1 MNRLVQRTVRA
12 TSTAGNRN
20 GYTRCAG
27 LSASTAIARYSTA
40 SGVHPSYYATR
51 TSATG
56 ALTFNRRNKTTR
68 KASLPELLAKEI
80 AEEKSIAAEEEDV
93 DEDLETVRS
102 NVLKSFELVEEE
114 GLTTI
119 KLTRAFNGETIEVV
133 FDCEDEEEMEEP
145 PLENEEQTE
154 EEDEE
159 QSYESTGSGI
169 NFSVR
174 VQKDDSAILFK
185 CVATSNEIAIKNVNF
200 SEKPSLSVHETY
212 SGPQFYQLDDDLQA
226 AFYEYLK
233 ARKIDDD
240 LSYFIVEHSQRK
252 EQKEYVRWLELLH
265 SFTSKK

>member
-1 MNRLVQRTVRA
+1 MNRIVQRTVRA

-40 SGVHPSYYATR
+40 SGVHPSCYATR

-133 FDCEDEEEMEEP
+133 FDCEDEEEMDEP

-233 ARKIDDD
+233 ARKVDDD